1 LCSSPPARVR
11 LPDRYMTPRVTAIS
25 RRRVRSS
32 TKGDRGLVRVCR
44 AVLFATVAAFASS
57 ALAGAGTAVNTGY
70 FGDVAIE
77 GYDPVAYFT
86 DGRATKGSE
95 KFAYDWLGATW
106 HFANAEH
113 RELFTKTPVKYAP
126 QYGGHCALGTA
137 FGESTA
143 NIDPEAWS
151 IVDGKLYLQYSKG
164 AREAWEQDRADRI
177 AAGDQKWPEVA
188 ARLEAES
195 GG

>member
-1 LCSSPPARVR
+1 MTDTRNRSLAGACR
-11 LPDRYMTPRVTAIS
+11 LV
-25 RRRVRSS
+25 
-32 TKGDRGLVRVCR
+32 LV
-44 AVLFATVAAFASS
+44 AAVAAFASS
-57 ALAGAGTAVNTGY
+57 APAGAGTAVNTGY
-70 FGDVAIE
+70 FGGVAIE

-86 DGRATKGSE
+86 DGRATTGSE
-95 KFAYDWLGATW
+95 EFAHDWLGATW

-113 RELFTKTPVKYAP
+113 REQFTQQPAKFAP

-164 AREAWEQDRADRI
+164 GREAWEQDRAKRI
-177 AAGDQKWPEVA
+177 AAADQKWPEVK
-188 ARLEAES
+188 ARLENES

>member
-1 LCSSPPARVR
+1 MTDTGDGSLARACRMV
-11 LPDRYMTPRVTAIS
+11 
-25 RRRVRSS
+25 
-32 TKGDRGLVRVCR
+32 LV
-44 AVLFATVAAFASS
+44 AAVAAFAWS
-57 ALAGAGTAVNTGY
+57 APAAAGTAVNTGY
-70 FGDVAIE
+70 FGGVAIE

-86 DGRATKGSE
+86 DGRATKGAE
-95 KFAYDWLGATW
+95 EFAYEWLGATW

-113 RELFTKTPVKYAP
+113 RELFTQQPVSYAP

-164 AREAWEQDRADRI
+164 GREEWERDRANRI
-177 AAGDQKWPEVA
+177 AAADQKWPAVK
-188 ARLEAES
+188 ARLENQS